1 MLVVVSYIVYC
12 LICTGPGG
20 CGPEPGYV
28 ESRKPS
34 NADSTFQNE
43 IINQKSVN
51 VKMYDDIKSFNK
63 FKPGPVL
70 AVSIAEIHQQEILE
84 TYIAGFSAQ
93 TSIELRILLQFADK
107 NVI

>member
-1 MLVVVSYIVYC
+1 VWTRARLR
-12 LICTGPGG
+12 
-20 CGPEPGYV
+20 
-28 ESRKPS
+28 SRKPS

-70 AVSIAEIHQQEILE
+70 AVSIAEIQR
-84 TYIAGFSAQ
+84 A
-93 TSIELRILLQFADK
+93 
-107 NVI
+107 N